1 MKSNSKTPRTDGAA
15 SETIIG
21 IYHEPNFVDADF
33 ARQLELENAELLETL
48 KKAERELSRLFE
60 KISINGVLPSP
71 SVMQD
76 CVYVINKLTRKSN
89 D

>member
-1 MKSNSKTPRTDGAA
+1 MKSNSTTPRTDSAEAEQRKIFFVSGRVL
-15 SETIIG
+15 SE
-21 IYHEPNFVDADF
+21 F
-33 ARQLELENAELLETL
+33 ARELERENVELLEAL

-76 CVYVINKLTRKSN
+76 CVYVINKLNKKAN
-89 D
+89 E